1 MSTLSGETAASEQA
15 SPSKAVTGTVKL
27 HREETDTIA
36 EAVAAA
42 ADEALDDST
51 NMVETE
57 DIDEA
62 SLLKNLTEGVRNQDD
77 LQRDITYQANLV
89 LIEKE
94 DERDQKRID
103 KVNSNK
109 DKLLSQRH
117 TQKRKLETHT
127 LNILMRKRL
136 ESEIDRIDAEI
147 AALEDEIAQIQQR
160 IDARHQDQQNDNDSK
175 QHQANRRMPNETQR
189 EFLIRTGK
197 ITPFSRMPER
207 NIEGLSGELTEMLMD
222 AEEEAEGIQP
232 KVDDGEPLSHQHLRL
247 PGFAEEPDS
256 GSTTTA
262 ESEFSLR
269 PRKRRRLQNGSALPT
284 AQPYAEE
291 QSSLQ
296 IHDASADEDTGGT
309 FTPDVT
315 DIDLAA
321 LDDEDDDGVI
331 DLTQA
336 SKKRSK
342 GVSAV
347 EDKAED
353 LTGIDDGNEQVYQ
366 LRLQSWVARRSRA
379 RRNRHKEQNS
389 AGNENRP
396 AEDND
401 DVKSEPGDVEGNE
414 DDEEEWFKPAPDAPD
429 HHYENG
435 LKLPG
440 DIYPSLFDYQKT
452 GVQWLGELYA
462 QQVGG
467 IIGDE
472 MGLGKT
478 IQIIS
483 FLAGLHYSKKL
494 TKPVIVVAPATVL
507 RQWVNEFHRWWPP
520 LRVSILHTSGSGMLN
535 VRDEHR
541 LEEYEEVYRGRR
553 DKKAPKSHKTAKR
566 IVDRVAEHGHVLVTT
581 YAGLQ
586 TYGDILIPIDWGYAV
601 LDEGH
606 KIRNPNTAI
615 TIYCKELRTANRV
628 ILSGTPMQNNLVEL
642 WSLFDFVYPM
652 RLGTL
657 VNFRN
662 QFEIPIKI
670 GGYAN
675 ATNLQVMTATKCAE
689 TLKDAISPYLLQRL
703 KADVAA
709 DLPRKSEQVLF
720 CKLTKPQREA
730 YEMFLASDEMTSILN
745 RTRQSLYGIDILRKI
760 CNHPDLLD
768 PKLKN
773 MPGYKWGNPNKSGKM
788 QVVRALLEIWKR
800 AGDKT
805 LLFSQGVQMLNVIE
819 EFVKSLEGFKY
830 LRMDGSTNIK
840 DRQTMVDRFNNDPD
854 LHVFL
859 LTTKVGGLGVNLTG
873 ANRVIIFD
881 PDWNP
886 STDVQARERAWRL
899 GQKKEVTIYR
909 LMTAGTIEEKI
920 YHRQIF
926 KQFLADKILKDPRQR
941 QTFHMKDLYDL
952 FTLGSSD
959 GSTETAEMFKGSEL
973 QLHNSEERRRSST
986 ANGGVNTW
994 RSFTT
999 PAENPSQDE
1008 ATGLI
1013 NFPAAPSERNE
1024 ADEKEV
1030 RAITGVAGVEAFRGD
1045 PAESKPSTDE
1055 SRILEGI
1062 FARSGVHSVLQH
1074 DQIVNGKR
1082 VISAD
1087 RGMLEREAKRV
1098 AAEAAEELRKAGEE
1112 ARNVPIGTVTWTGEV
1127 GEAGRPVNIRRGGGP
1142 SSAGILSNL
1151 AERQGLTPA
1160 SAGSSRSGTPNSERE
1175 PRGKD
1180 FMKLIR
1186 DYIRRQ
1192 GGSVPSQMLVVH
1204 FNNMCRTSRQTEEF
1218 KAMLQEVAVLKRGSG
1233 TRMRGKWELKD
1244 EFK

>member
-1 MSTLSGETAASEQA
+1 MSSLDEEAAGSEQ
-15 SPSKAVTGTVKL
+15 PGKAEIMEGSVKL
-27 HREETDTIA
+27 RRRETDTIA
-36 EAVAAA
+36 EAAAIA
-42 ADEALDDST
+42 ADQALDET
-51 NMVETE
+51 NTIVETE
-57 DIDEA
+57 ATDEA
-62 SLLKNLTEGVRNQDD
+62 SVLKSLTEGVRNQDE
-77 LQRDITYQANLV
+77 LQRDITYQANQA
-89 LIEKE
+89 LIEQE
-94 DERDQKRID
+94 DERDKKRIEKAKLNKERLLAQKRD
-103 KVNSNK
+103 LKRRLDGQALNR
-109 DKLLSQRH
+109 LLRRRLQA
-117 TQKRKLETHT
+117 ETD
-127 LNILMRKRL
+127 RL
-136 ESEIDRIDAEI
+136 DADI
-147 AALEDEIAQIQQR
+147 AVLDNDIGDIQLR
-160 IDARHQDQQNDNDSK
+160 MDARHQHDQDDD
-175 QHQANRRMPNETQR
+175 HQKVHFGSRRMPNESHR
-189 EFLIRTGK
+189 DFLIRTGK
-197 ITPFSRMPER
+197 ITPFARMPDANVED
-207 NIEGLSGELTEMLMD
+207 LSGELTVALMD
-222 AEEEAEGIQP
+222 AEDEAEGEDVEI
-232 KVDDGEPLSHQHLRL
+232 DDAEPRSHQVLRR
-247 PGFAEEPDS
+247 PGFNEEPDS
-256 GSTTTA
+256 AIFTLA
-262 ESEFSLR
+262 KSEFSLR
-269 PRKRRRLQNGSALPT
+269 PRKKRRLKSGSAVFSALVS
-284 AQPYAEE
+284 EE
-291 QSSLQ
+291 EVHGSTDRESTD
-296 IHDASADEDTGGT
+296 IS
-309 FTPDVT
+309 TPDAT

-321 LDDEDDDGVI
+321 LEGEDDVGII
-331 DLTQA
+331 DFA
-336 SKKRSK
+336 RKKKKRDK
-342 GVSAV
+342 GVSDV
-347 EDKAED
+347 ETVTED
-353 LTGIDDGNEQVYQ
+353 LAGIDDGNEQVYQ
-366 LRLQSWVARRSRA
+366 SRLQSWVERRSRA
-379 RRNRHKEQNS
+379 RQIKLRKQS
-389 AGNENRP
+389 LAADGNEHDDD
-396 AEDND
+396 AEKAGLNLLQNEV
-401 DVKSEPGDVEGNE
+401 DV
-414 DDEEEWFKPAPDAPD
+414 EEWFKPSPDAPD
-429 HHYENG
+429 HHYEND

-440 DIYPSLFDYQKT
+440 DIYPALFDYQKT

-483 FLAGLHYSKKL
+483 FFAGLHYSKKL
-494 TKPVIVVAPATVL
+494 SKPIIVVAPATVL

-535 VRDEHR
+535 VR
-541 LEEYEEVYRGRR
+541 EERRMEDYEEPFRGRH
-553 DKKAPKSHKTAKR
+553 DKKPSKSHKLAKG
-566 IVDRVAEHGHVLVTT
+566 IVDRVVEHGHVLVTT

-615 TIYCKELRTANRV
+615 TIYCKELRTANRI

-662 QFEIPIKI
+662 QFEVPIKI

-675 ATNLQVMTATKCAE
+675 ATNLQIMTATKCAE

-709 DLPRKSEQVLF
+709 DLPKKSEQVLF

-730 YEMFLASDEMTSILN
+730 YEVFLNSDDMTSILN
-745 RTRQSLYGIDILRKI
+745 KTRQALYGIDILRKI

-768 PKLKN
+768 PRLRNK
-773 MPGYKWGNPNKSGKM
+773 PGYRWGNPNKSGKM
-788 QVVRALLEIWKR
+788 QVVKALLEMWKKT
-800 AGDKT
+800 GDKA
-805 LLFSQGVQMLNVIE
+805 LLFSQGVQMLDVIE
-819 EFVKSLEGFKY
+819 EFVKTLDGFKY

-840 DRQTMVDRFNNDPD
+840 DRQSMVDRFNNDPD

-926 KQFLADKILKDPRQR
+926 KQFLADKILKDPKQR

-959 GSTETAEMFKGSEL
+959 GSTETGEIFKGTEI
-973 QLHNSEERRRSST
+973 QLSKPDKQPENSAVAERADGPHDSLT
-986 ANGGVNTW
+986 ASAPKEPTDSIAWGGV
-994 RSFTT
+994 
-999 PAENPSQDE
+999 AVK
-1008 ATGLI
+1008 
-1013 NFPAAPSERNE
+1013 APSEQGNTGTV
-1024 ADEKEV
+1024 DDSEV
-1030 RAITGVAGVEAFRGD
+1030 RQITGVAGMEVYRGD
-1045 PAESKPSTDE
+1045 PSESKPSTDE
-1055 SRILEGI
+1055 SRIMEGI

-1074 DQIVNGKR
+1074 DQIINGKR

-1098 AAEAAEELRKAGEE
+1098 AAEAAAELRKAGEA

-1127 GEAGRPVNIRRGGGP
+1127 GEAGRPVNIRRGAGP

-1151 AERQGLTPA
+1151 AERQGLTPG
-1160 SAGSSRSGTPNSERE
+1160 SADSSRSGTPTGERTG

-1180 FMKLIR
+1180 FLKLIR

-1204 FNNMCRTSRQTEEF
+1204 FGNMCKTSQQSEEF
-1218 KAMLQEVAVLKRGSG
+1218 KAMLQQVATLQKGSG
-1233 TRMRGKWELKD
+1233 MRMRGKWELKD

>member
-1 MSTLSGETAASEQA
+1 MTSLDGDTTATEQA
-15 SPSKAVTGTVKL
+15 DNVDNLNLTVKL
-27 HREETDTIA
+27 RREDTATIA
-36 EAVAAA
+36 EAAAAA
-42 ADEALDDST
+42 ADNALDG
-51 NMVETE
+51 TE
-57 DIDEA
+57 NLSEHEATDEA
-62 SLLKNLTEGVRNQDD
+62 SILKGLTEGVRNQDD

-89 LIEKE
+89 LIEQE
-94 DERDQKRID
+94 DERDQKRIE
-103 KVNSNK
+103 KAELNR
-109 DKLLSQRH
+109 DKLIAHKR
-117 TQKRKLETHT
+117 TQKRKLDTQT
-127 LNILMRKRL
+127 LNALIRKRL
-136 ESEIDRIDAEI
+136 QAEIDRIDADI
-147 AALEDEIAQIQQR
+147 AALDNDIRDIQQR
-160 IDARHQDQQNDNDSK
+160 IAARHQNEQDDGVEDT
-175 QHQANRRMPNETQR
+175 HHGNRRMPNESYR
-189 EFLIRTGK
+189 DFLIRTGK
-197 ITPFSRMPER
+197 ITPFARIPER
-207 NIEGLSGELTEMLMD
+207 NVDGLSGELKDVLMD
-222 AEEEAEGIQP
+222 AEDEAEGEGLQ
-232 KVDDGEPLSHQHLRL
+232 DDETEPRSHQILRL
-247 PGFAEEPDS
+247 PGFDEDQYS
-256 GSTTTA
+256 GTATPA

-269 PRKRRRLQNGSALPT
+269 PRKKRRLQKGSADSS
-284 AQPYAEE
+284 AVDSEE
-291 QSSLQ
+291 EGRHVSTDRDSP
-296 IHDASADEDTGGT
+296 DVS
-309 FTPDVT
+309 TPDVT

-321 LDDEDDDGVI
+321 LDDEDDIGVI
-331 DLTQA
+331 DLTA
-336 SKKRSK
+336 KKKRDSR
-342 GVSAV
+342 GMSAR
-347 EDKAED
+347 DAGTQD
-353 LTGIDDGNEQVYQ
+353 FTGIDDGNEQVYQ
-366 LRLQSWVARRSRA
+366 SRVQSWVERRSRA
-379 RRNRHKEQNS
+379 RRNKQKMSSVDTGRAENS
-389 AGNENRP
+389 ERP
-396 AEDND
+396 HLETLQ
-401 DVKSEPGDVEGNE
+401 
-414 DDEEEWFKPAPDAPD
+414 DEADGEEWFKPSPDAPD
-429 HHYENG
+429 HHYEND

-440 DIYPSLFDYQKT
+440 DIYPALFDYQKT
-452 GVQWLGELYA
+452 GVQWLGELYS

-483 FLAGLHYSKKL
+483 FLAALHYSKKL
-494 TKPVIVVAPATVL
+494 TKPIIVVAPATVL

-535 VRDEHR
+535 VRNERRIED
-541 LEEYEEVYRGRR
+541 YEEPFRGRQ
-553 DKKAPKSHKTAKR
+553 DKKPPKSHKLAKG
-566 IVDRVAEHGHVLVTT
+566 VADRVVQHGHVLVTT

-615 TIYCKELRTANRV
+615 TIYCKELRTANRI

-662 QFEIPIKI
+662 QFEVPIKI

-675 ATNLQVMTATKCAE
+675 ATNLQIMTATKCAE

-709 DLPRKSEQVLF
+709 DLPKKSEQVLF

-730 YEMFLASDEMTSILN
+730 YEMFLNSDDMTSILN
-745 RTRQSLYGIDILRKI
+745 RTRQALYGIDILRKI

-768 PKLKN
+768 PRLRNKT
-773 MPGYKWGNPNKSGKM
+773 GYRWGNPNKSGKM
-788 QVVRALLEIWKR
+788 QVVKALLDMWKKT
-800 AGDKT
+800 GDKA

-819 EFVKSLEGFKY
+819 QFVKNLGGFKY

-840 DRQTMVDRFNNDPD
+840 DRQSMVDRFNNDPD

-926 KQFLADKILKDPRQR
+926 KQFLADKILKDPKQR

-959 GSTETAEMFKGSEL
+959 GSTETGEMFKGSET
-973 QLHNSEERRRSST
+973 QLSKPDDQLAHFSMTDGPNGWHGTTTTLDSAPLT
-986 ANGGVNTW
+986 NGIAGGVITAA
-994 RSFTT
+994 SSL
-999 PAENPSQDE
+999 EQD
-1008 ATGLI
+1008 
-1013 NFPAAPSERNE
+1013 RN
-1024 ADEKEV
+1024 DTLGDNEV
-1030 RAITGVAGVEAFRGD
+1030 RTITGIASMETFRGD
-1045 PAESKPSTDE
+1045 PSESKPSTED

-1074 DQIVNGKR
+1074 DQIINGKR
-1082 VISAD
+1082 VITAD

-1098 AAEAAEELRKAGEE
+1098 AAEAAAELRKAGEA
-1112 ARNVPIGTVTWTGEV
+1112 ARHVPIGTVTWTGEV
-1127 GEAGRPVNIRRGGGP
+1127 GEAGRPVNIRRAAGP

-1151 AERQGLTPA
+1151 ADRQGLTPGSA
-1160 SAGSSRSGTPNSERE
+1160 SSSRSGTPSGQRAV

-1180 FMKLIR
+1180 FIKLIR
-1186 DYIRRQ
+1186 DYIKQQ
-1192 GGSVPSQMLVVH
+1192 GGSVPTQMLVVH
-1204 FNNMCRTSRQTEEF
+1204 FSSMCKTNQQSEEF
-1218 KAMLQEVAVLKRGSG
+1218 KAMLQQVATLKKGSG
-1233 TRMRGKWELKD
+1233 TRMRGKWELNE

>member
-1 MSTLSGETAASEQA
+1 MSSLDGGSAGFGQME
-15 SPSKAVTGTVKL
+15 KADKMEGAVQRR
-27 HREETDTIA
+27 RENADTIA
-36 EAVAAA
+36 EAAAIAADQALDETDAVVETDA
-42 ADEALDDST
+42 ADEAS
-51 NMVETE
+51 V
-57 DIDEA
+57 
-62 SLLKNLTEGVRNQDD
+62 LKSLTEGVRNQDD

-89 LIEKE
+89 LIEQE
-94 DERDQKRID
+94 DERDKKRIE
-103 KVNSNK
+103 KASSNK
-109 DKLLSQRH
+109 DRLLSQRRDL
-117 TQKRKLETHT
+117 KRRLDAQALNT
-127 LNILMRKRL
+127 LVRKRL
-136 ESEIDRIDAEI
+136 QTELDQIDASI
-147 AALEDEIAQIQQR
+147 AALDNDIGDIQQR
-160 IDARHQDQQNDNDSK
+160 MDARHQHDQDDD
-175 QHQANRRMPNETQR
+175 HQDVHYGNRRMPNESYR
-189 EFLIRTGK
+189 DFLIRTGK
-197 ITPFSRMPER
+197 ITPFARMPER
-207 NIEGLSGELTEMLMD
+207 NVEGLGGELTEVLMD
-222 AEEEAEGIQP
+222 AEDEAEGEELG
-232 KVDDGEPLSHQHLRL
+232 KDDAEPRSHQILRL
-247 PGFAEEPDS
+247 PGFNEEPNS
-256 GSTTTA
+256 GIVAPA

-269 PRKRRRLQNGSALPT
+269 PRKKRRLKSGSGVSSALVSEEDVRRRSVDREST
-284 AQPYAEE
+284 DI
-291 QSSLQ
+291 S
-296 IHDASADEDTGGT
+296 
-309 FTPDVT
+309 TPDMA

-321 LDDEDDDGVI
+321 LDDEDDVGVI
-331 DLTQA
+331 DFPA
-336 SKKRSK
+336 EKKQRSK
-342 GVSAV
+342 GASTLETAT
-347 EDKAED
+347 ED

-366 LRLQSWVARRSRA
+366 SRLQSWVERRSRA
-379 RRNRHKEQNS
+379 RQNKQKKQS
-389 AGNENRP
+389 LAT
-396 AEDND
+396 
-401 DVKSEPGDVEGNE
+401 EGNE
-414 DDEEEWFKPAPDAPD
+414 HSEYVEQTDPDGLQSEIDEEEWFKPSPDAPD

-440 DIYPSLFDYQKT
+440 DIYPALFDYQKT

-494 TKPVIVVAPATVL
+494 SKPVIVVAPATVL

-535 VRDEHR
+535 IRDER
-541 LEEYEEVYRGRR
+541 RMEDYEEPFRGRQ
-553 DKKAPKSHKTAKR
+553 DKKPSKSHKSAKG
-566 IVDRVAEHGHVLVTT
+566 IVDRVVEHGHVLVTT

-586 TYGDILIPIDWGYAV
+586 TYGDILIPVDWGYAV

-615 TIYCKELRTANRV
+615 TIYCKELRTANRI

-662 QFEIPIKI
+662 QFEVPIKI

-675 ATNLQVMTATKCAE
+675 ATNLQIMTATKCAE

-709 DLPRKSEQVLF
+709 DLPKKSEQVLF

-730 YEMFLASDEMTSILN
+730 YEVFLNSDEMTSILN
-745 RTRQSLYGIDILRKI
+745 RTRQALYGIDILRKI

-768 PKLKN
+768 PRLRDK
-773 MPGYKWGNPNKSGKM
+773 PGYRWGNPNKSGKM
-788 QVVRALLEIWKR
+788 QVVKALLEMWKNTGNK
-800 AGDKT
+800 A

-819 EFVKSLEGFKY
+819 EFVKSLGGFKY

-840 DRQTMVDRFNNDPD
+840 DRQSMVDRFNNDPD

-899 GQKKEVTIYR
+899 GQKKEVAIYR

-926 KQFLADKILKDPRQR
+926 KQFLADKILKDPKQR

-959 GSTETAEMFKGSEL
+959 GSTETGEMFKGSEM
-973 QLHNSEERRRSST
+973 QLSKPNDQTGDSTLADRSNGWHDGLT
-986 ANGGVNTW
+986 ASVPKAPTDGTAWGGI
-994 RSFTT
+994 
-999 PAENPSQDE
+999 Q
-1008 ATGLI
+1008 
-1013 NFPAAPSERNE
+1013 AAAQPEQGDTSHM
-1024 ADEKEV
+1024 DDSEV
-1030 RAITGVAGVEAFRGD
+1030 RKITGVAGMEIFRGD
-1045 PAESKPSTDE
+1045 PSESKPTTNE
-1055 SRILEGI
+1055 SRIMEGI

-1082 VISAD
+1082 VVSAD

-1098 AAEAAEELRKAGEE
+1098 AAEAAAELRKAGEE
-1112 ARNVPIGTVTWTGEV
+1112 ARNFPIGTVTWTGEV
-1127 GEAGRPVNIRRGGGP
+1127 GEAGRPVNIRRGVGP
-1142 SSAGILSNL
+1142 GSASILSNL
-1151 AERQGLTPA
+1151 AERQGLTPG
-1160 SAGSSRSGTPNSERE
+1160 SAGSSRSETPTGERAA

-1180 FMKLIR
+1180 FLKLIR
-1186 DYIRRQ
+1186 DYIKRQ

-1204 FNNMCRTSRQTEEF
+1204 FGNMCKTSQQSEEF
-1218 KAMLQEVAVLKRGSG
+1218 KAMLQQMATLKKGSG

>member
-1 MSTLSGETAASEQA
+1 MSALDGDAAASEHADKIDSIGGQ
-15 SPSKAVTGTVKL
+15 VKL
-27 HREETDTIA
+27 HREGTDTIA
-36 EAVAAA
+36 EAAAVAADNA
-42 ADEALDDST
+42 LDESDIVVESDATDEA
-51 NMVETE
+51 N
-57 DIDEA
+57 I
-62 SLLKNLTEGVRNQDD
+62 LKGLTEGVRNQDD

-89 LIEKE
+89 LIEQE
-94 DERDQKRID
+94 DERDQKRIE
-103 KVNSNK
+103 KVISNR
-109 DKLLSQRH
+109 DKLLAQKK
-117 TQKRKLETHT
+117 TQKRKLDTQA
-127 LNILMRKRL
+127 LNTLMRKRL
-136 ESEIDRIDAEI
+136 QAEIDRIDADV
-147 AALEDEIAQIQQR
+147 AALDNDIRDIQQR
-160 IDARHQDQQNDNDSK
+160 IAVRHQHEKDEDVQVV
-175 QHQANRRMPNETQR
+175 QHGNRRLPNESYR
-189 EFLIRTGK
+189 DFLIRIGK
-197 ITPFSRMPER
+197 ITPFARMPER
-207 NIEGLSGELTEMLMD
+207 NMEGFAGELTEVLMD
-222 AEEEAEGIQP
+222 AEEEAEGEELQT
-232 KVDDGEPLSHQHLRL
+232 DEAEPRSHQILRL
-247 PGFAEEPDS
+247 PGFNEIDS
-256 GSTTTA
+256 GTVTPA

-269 PRKRRRLQNGSALPT
+269 PRKRIRLKNGSAN
-284 AQPYAEE
+284 
-291 QSSLQ
+291 SSALV
-296 IHDASADEDTGGT
+296 SGDEVRHTSTDRDSEDSSTS
-309 FTPDVT
+309 DVT

-321 LDDEDDDGVI
+321 LDDEDDGGVI
-331 DLTQA
+331 DLTHRK
-336 SKKRSK
+336 KKRSK
-342 GVSAV
+342 GVSTADV
-347 EDKAED
+347 GTED

-366 LRLQSWVARRSRA
+366 SRLQSWVERRSRA
-379 RRNRHKEQNS
+379 RRNKQKIHSVITE
-389 AGNENRP
+389 AGEDSEKP
-396 AEDND
+396 A
-401 DVKSEPGDVEGNE
+401 SHTLQGGA
-414 DDEEEWFKPAPDAPD
+414 DEEEWFQPSPDAPD
-429 HHYENG
+429 HYYEND

-440 DIYPSLFDYQKT
+440 DIYPALFDYQKT

-494 TKPVIVVAPATVL
+494 TKPIIVVAPATVL

-535 VRDEHR
+535 VRNERRMED
-541 LEEYEEVYRGRR
+541 YEEPFRGRQ
-553 DKKAPKSHKTAKR
+553 DKKPSKSHKLAKG
-566 IVDRVAEHGHVLVTT
+566 IVDRVVEHGHVLVTT

-615 TIYCKELRTANRV
+615 TIYCKELQTANRI

-662 QFEIPIKI
+662 QFEVPIKI

-675 ATNLQVMTATKCAE
+675 ATNLQIMTATKCAE

-709 DLPRKSEQVLF
+709 DLPKKSEQVLF

-730 YEMFLASDEMTSILN
+730 YEMFLNSDEMTSILN
-745 RTRQSLYGIDILRKI
+745 RTRQALYGIDILRKI

-768 PKLKN
+768 PRLRDK
-773 MPGYKWGNPNKSGKM
+773 PGYRWGNPNKSGKM
-788 QVVRALLEIWKR
+788 QVVKALLEMWKKT
-800 AGDKT
+800 GDKA

-819 EFVKSLEGFKY
+819 EFVKSLAGFNY

-840 DRQTMVDRFNNDPD
+840 DRQSMVDRFNDDPD

-926 KQFLADKILKDPRQR
+926 KQFLADKILKDPKQR

-959 GSTETAEMFKGSEL
+959 GSTETGEMFKGSEL
-973 QLHNSEERRRSST
+973 QLNGPDDQPEHFST
-986 ANGGVNTW
+986 TDQSNGWHGGT
-994 RSFTT
+994 RTSHFTAST
-999 PAENPSQDE
+999 DRVPWGGITA
-1008 ATGLI
+1008 
-1013 NFPAAPSERNE
+1013 AAPSEH
-1024 ADEKEV
+1024 EKTDGVDDTEV
-1030 RAITGVAGVEAFRGD
+1030 RKITGVAGMEVFRGD
-1045 PAESKPSTDE
+1045 PSESKPTTED

-1082 VISAD
+1082 VITAD
-1087 RGMLEREAKRV
+1087 RSILEREAKRV
-1098 AAEAAEELRKAGEE
+1098 AAEAAAELRKAGEA
-1112 ARNVPIGTVTWTGEV
+1112 ARNIPIGTVTWTGEV
-1127 GEAGRPVNIRRGGGP
+1127 GEAGRPANIRRGAGP
-1142 SSAGILSNL
+1142 SSAGILLNL
-1151 AERQGLTPA
+1151 AERQGLTPGSA
-1160 SAGSSRSGTPNSERE
+1160 SSSRSGTPNGQRAT

-1180 FMKLIR
+1180 FIKLIP
-1186 DYIRRQ
+1186 DYIRHQ
-1192 GGSVPSQMLVVH
+1192 GGSVPTQMLVVH
-1204 FNNMCRTSRQTEEF
+1204 FGSMCKTNQQSEEF
-1218 KAMLQEVAVLKRGSG
+1218 KAMLQQVATLKKGSG
-1233 TRMRGKWELKD
+1233 TRMRGKWELKE